1 MTTTIPIDR
10 KGIVR
15 AAEEMI
21 DSYGSQALTKAM
33 ERAQEMRAEGF
44 ESVANT
50 WYLICQAI
58 EDHQDFAETHQVNGT
73 LASRQVDVPKGC
85 IP

>member
-1 MTTTIPIDR
+1 MFTTLPIGR
-10 KGIVR
+10 QGIVR
-15 AAEEMI
+15 AADEMI
-21 DSYGSQALTKAM
+21 DNYGTLALTKAM

-58 EDHQDFAETHQVNGT
+58 EERHDFAENHKGNG
-73 LASRQVDVPKGC
+73 SRPDPSG
-85 IP
+85 

>member
-15 AAEEMI
+15 AAEGMI

-58 EDHQDFAETHQVNGT
+58 EDRQDFQETQQGNGT
-73 LASRQVDVPKGC
+73 WSSPSG
-85 IP
+85 